1 MGNKAVAA
9 SPYAMPSSQRDNYNP
24 STDSPYRQLPARLRQ
39 TLGDTFVAIQGD
51 NKNSE
56 GRTPTDAGELGLQ
69 NTFKGVASTFDA
81 LDNIP
86 PSIVNLY
93 RLIFD
98 RVMALSPTIWEQV
111 MWIRWGWITTSMGFG
126 VTYKDPAAAK
136 SVFNGISTTTRT
148 TGRTICFERRTLSQ
162 IWHKDCD
169 CWRELPPNPDDAKRD
184 PAGLH
189 LLIGDRPRNPLGDQ
203 IHIDPINPYKLRDD
217 DGTCKVSL
225 DADALAHIQQVFT
238 SGREI
243 HSPFDDLP
251 RVLKEVRSDLNSS
264 WAHDREDDKKEVND
278 FGDSWNAGDERLQA
292 CRGHAG
298 WTFAQGKLDRLRAIT
313 AKLGPMRPR

>member
-1 MGNKAVAA
+1 LGNKAVAPSA
-9 SPYAMPSSQRDNYNP
+9 RAVQSSQGDNYNP
-24 STDSPYRQLPARLRQ
+24 STDSPYWQLPAELRQ
-39 TLGDTFVAIQGD
+39 TLGDTFVAIQAD
-51 NKNSE
+51 NKDSE
-56 GRTPTDAGELGLQ
+56 GHTPTDTGGLGLQ

-93 RLIFD
+93 RLVFD

-136 SVFNGISTTTRT
+136 STFNGVSTTTYT
-148 TGRTICFERRTLSQ
+148 SGRALCFESRRLSQ
-162 IWHKDCD
+162 IWHRDCD
-169 CWRELPPNPDDAKRD
+169 CWRELPPDPNDAKRD

-189 LLIGDRPRNPLGDQ
+189 ILIGDRPKNPLVDQ
-203 IHIDPINPYKLRDD
+203 IHIDPIDPYKFRDN

-225 DADALAHIQQVFT
+225 DADALAHLRQVFT
-238 SGREI
+238 SGHEI

-251 RVLKEVRSDLNSS
+251 PVLKQVRSDLNS
-264 WAHDREDDKKEVND
+264 WAHDVEDEKKEVND
-278 FGDSWNAGDERLQA
+278 FGDRWSAGDERLQA
-292 CRGHAG
+292 CKGQAG
-298 WTFAQGKLDRLRAIT
+298 WRFAQGKLDRLRAINT
-313 AKLGPMRPR
+313 KLGPMRPR